1 MMLGVYDMDEEM
13 KLEFRKQHIET
24 YKKAVYENILNN
36 TNVLV
41 DEDIKALLKK
51 PPLDS
56 MDFIK
61 GKFLDL
67 AKRNK
72 IILNTEEL
80 SKILDNYRKYLLKSL
95 SEIKKIRSETLI
107 EIINKVDF
115 SKENEVIKVKR
126 GDFNN
131 INKEIKKKINTYL
144 SDGLEKHILKNVDSI
159 FKEGTDD
166 TLKNKIVVDIT
177 KYVKVSYHK
186 QLIDNLDIK
195 ILVKDTTLI
204 NTVKETTDRYLFT
217 LSNSRLLNDDNDIA

>member
-1 MMLGVYDMDEEM
+1 MDEEM
-13 KLEFRKQHIET
+13 KLEFKKQHIET
-24 YKKAVYENILNN
+24 YKNAVRENILNN

-41 DEDIKALLKK
+41 DEDIMSLLKK

-61 GKFLDL
+61 CKFLDL
-67 AKRNK
+67 AKKNK
-72 IILNTEEL
+72 IVLNTEEL

-95 SEIKKIRSETLI
+95 PEIKKLRVDSLT
-107 EIINKVDF
+107 EIIGKVDF
-115 SKENEVIKVKR
+115 SKDSDVIKVKR

-131 INKEIKKKINTYL
+131 INKEIKKSINTYL
-144 SDGLEKHILKNVDSI
+144 SDGFEKQILKNIKNVFKDDVD
-159 FKEGTDD
+159 ENA
-166 TLKNKIVVDIT
+166 KNKIITDIT
-177 KYVKVSYHK
+177 KYIKGAYHK
-186 QLIDNLDIK
+186 QLIENLDMK

>member
-1 MMLGVYDMDEEM
+1 MDEEM
-13 KLEFRKQHIET
+13 KLEFKKQHIET
-24 YKKAVYENILNN
+24 YKNAVRENILNN

-41 DEDIKALLKK
+41 DEDIMSLLKK

-61 GKFLDL
+61 SKFLDL
-67 AKRNK
+67 AKKNK
-72 IILNTEEL
+72 IVLNTEEL

-95 SEIKKIRSETLI
+95 PDIKKVRVDTLT
-107 EIINKVDF
+107 EIVGKVDF
-115 SKENEVIKVKR
+115 SKDSDVIKVKR

-131 INKEIKKKINTYL
+131 INKDIKKSINTYL
-144 SDGLEKHILKNVDSI
+144 SDGLDKQILKNIKNVFKDDVD
-159 FKEGTDD
+159 ETA
-166 TLKNKIVVDIT
+166 KNKIITDIT
-177 KYVKVSYHK
+177 KYIKGAYHK
-186 QLIDNLDIK
+186 QLIDNLDMK

>member
-1 MMLGVYDMDEEM
+1 MDEEM
-13 KLEFRKQHIET
+13 KLEFKKQHIET
-24 YKKAVYENILNN
+24 YKNAVRENILNN

-41 DEDIKALLKK
+41 DEDIMSLLKK

-61 GKFLDL
+61 CKFLDL
-67 AKRNK
+67 AKKNK
-72 IILNTEEL
+72 IVLNTEEL

-95 SEIKKIRSETLI
+95 PDIKKLRVDSLT
-107 EIINKVDF
+107 EIIGKVDF
-115 SKENEVIKVKR
+115 SKDSDVIKVKR

-131 INKEIKKKINTYL
+131 INKEIKKSINTYL
-144 SDGLEKHILKNVDSI
+144 SDGIDKQILKNIKNV
-159 FKEGTDD
+159 FKDD
-166 TLKNKIVVDIT
+166 VEETAKNKIITDIT
-177 KYVKVSYHK
+177 KYIKGAYHK
-186 QLIDNLDIK
+186 QLIENLDMK

>member
-1 MMLGVYDMDEEM
+1 MDEEM
-13 KLEFRKQHIET
+13 KLEFKKQHIET
-24 YKKAVYENILNN
+24 YKNAVRENILNN

-41 DEDIKALLKK
+41 DEDIMSLLKK

-61 GKFLDL
+61 CKFLDL
-67 AKRNK
+67 AKKNK
-72 IILNTEEL
+72 IVLNTEEL

-95 SEIKKIRSETLI
+95 SEIKKFRVDSLT
-107 EIINKVDF
+107 EIIGKVDF
-115 SKENEVIKVKR
+115 SKDSDVIKVKR

-131 INKEIKKKINTYL
+131 INKEIKKSINTYL
-144 SDGLEKHILKNVDSI
+144 SDGFEKQILKNIKNVFKDDVD
-159 FKEGTDD
+159 ETA
-166 TLKNKIVVDIT
+166 KNKIITDIT
-177 KYVKVSYHK
+177 KYIKGAYHK
-186 QLIDNLDIK
+186 QLIENLDMK

>member
-1 MMLGVYDMDEEM
+1 MDEEM
-13 KLEFRKQHIET
+13 KLEFKKQHIET
-24 YKKAVYENILNN
+24 YKNAVRENILNN

-41 DEDIKALLKK
+41 DEDIMSLLKK

-61 GKFLDL
+61 SKFLDL
-67 AKRNK
+67 AKKNK
-72 IILNTEEL
+72 IVLNTEEL

-95 SEIKKIRSETLI
+95 PDIKKLRIDSLT
-107 EIINKVDF
+107 EIIGKVDF
-115 SKENEVIKVKR
+115 SKDSDVIKVKR

-131 INKEIKKKINTYL
+131 INKEIKKSINTYL
-144 SDGLEKHILKNVDSI
+144 SDGLDKQILKNIKNI
-159 FKEGTDD
+159 FKDD
-166 TLKNKIVVDIT
+166 VEETAKNKIVTDIT
-177 KYVKVSYHK
+177 KYIKGAYHK
-186 QLIDNLDIK
+186 QLIENLDMK

>member
-1 MMLGVYDMDEEM
+1 MDEEM
-13 KLEFRKQHIET
+13 KLEFKKQHIET
-24 YKKAVYENILNN
+24 YKNAVRENILNN

-41 DEDIKALLKK
+41 DEDIMSLLKK

-61 GKFLDL
+61 SKFLDL
-67 AKRNK
+67 AKKNK
-72 IILNTEEL
+72 IVLNTEEL

-95 SEIKKIRSETLI
+95 PDIKKVRVDTLT
-107 EIINKVDF
+107 EIVGKVDF
-115 SKENEVIKVKR
+115 SKDSDVIKVKR

-131 INKEIKKKINTYL
+131 INKDIKKSINTYL
-144 SDGLEKHILKNVDSI
+144 SDGLDKQILKNIKNVFKDDVD
-159 FKEGTDD
+159 ETA
-166 TLKNKIVVDIT
+166 KNKIVTDIT
-177 KYVKVSYHK
+177 KYIKGAYHK
-186 QLIDNLDIK
+186 QLIDNLDMK